1 MNAMEQLDLNRLLQK
16 ASVDGPVYQGLSV
29 QVAAFEHAQTEG
41 DAALGNAFLRQSG
54 NLLLLQR
61 YEAALESRLHRG
73 LDRLRTLQSRRP
85 VVVVDATVGITD
97 ADESPAK
104 QASDLEDL
112 IARGVQGLIIGAA
125 NPFVANAALARCAAE
140 KIPTVVVEL
149 HTTTTGPFHGDEVST
164 EWWAPSLGLPLRR
177 TITRSLGGEFT
188 YRLTLDL
195 RVASLR

>member
-1 MNAMEQLDLNRLLQK
+1 MAADRVEAERAVVVRMNAMERLDLNRLLQK

-85 VVVVDATVGITD
+85 VVVVDATVDG
-97 ADESPAK
+97 
-104 QASDLEDL
+104 
-112 IARGVQGLIIGAA
+112 
-125 NPFVANAALARCAAE
+125 
-140 KIPTVVVEL
+140 
-149 HTTTTGPFHGDEVST
+149 
-164 EWWAPSLGLPLRR
+164 
-177 TITRSLGGEFT
+177 
-188 YRLTLDL
+188 
-195 RVASLR
+195 